1 MDNEYE
7 VKKEIYSE
15 EITNYPLEHLQL
27 IYGDE
32 IPKILKSLEN
42 LKISALDYFG
52 TELDKIKNEY
62 DNYYI
67 EFNKNINRNAS
78 KMIKYFKLEE
88 ALNNEEDLEKKEMI
102 LKINKEKI
110 SIIKSIISAHD
121 VIIDVIKQ
129 DFRFLKKF
137 LNICQN
143 FDKNNVDIFYEKE
156 FDNMARNWLL
166 LKLNFDNFNFTKT
179 INESTL
185 DQNFKEFIIKTC
197 LCKNLTIT
205 VQNPK
210 NYFGEDNKKISLSPE
225 EEKKRRM
232 KKENDIKNIY
242 ENQNNIIKLKMKNIN
257 EVDAY
262 FIKSTSFAKLK
273 GLLFENITLKNQN
286 IFYLFPYLSKL
297 KIKNCQS
304 LELGI
309 FKIMSTNLK
318 KLYFIKNGFVNYEFR
333 NILKDYLLK
342 SQSIRDNLEILSFAN
357 NNITKVDFNQIMTD
371 KKEMFRALKELDFRK
386 NKLTK
391 FIYNKANFPSLN
403 YINLCDNNFNKENFP
418 DINKTLVME
427 GGNGYLMDE
436 KFRNQY
442 YGKLAK
448 IINNNYNTFNISYL
462 NISYIPRKESNRYL
476 SQLTIGSSVLTSL
489 KKLTLSYNKLSCDT
503 LFTFFSN
510 ITEPIYLKK
519 LNLNGNELND
529 KFFELFLEKNL
540 SSIFPKLKHLSLS
553 LNQIGDSKVEIN
565 YKDDL
570 PIKEKNF
577 SKEIYKLR
585 MMYKFI
591 ETNKNLTK
599 LNITKNPIS
608 EIYTVVPE
616 EMKNADINS
625 KYIDKDSEDR
635 IIING
640 FFSFLIKIR
649 DELIKGGI
657 EGNVREPIN
666 IKFDC
671 RSNINKYSEN
681 YPYSDK
687 PIIFKK

>member
-1 MDNEYE
+1 MNSESETKNEINTEE
-7 VKKEIYSE
+7 VK
-15 EITNYPLEHLQL
+15 NYPIEHLQV

-32 IPKILKSLEN
+32 IPKILKSLET
-42 LKISALDYFG
+42 LKASSIDYFT
-52 TELDKIKNEY
+52 TELNKIKNEY
-62 DNYYI
+62 ENYYT
-67 EFNKNINRNAS
+67 ELYKNININAS

-88 ALNNEEDLEKKEMI
+88 VLNNGEDLEKKEMV

-110 SIIKSIISAHD
+110 STIKSILATHD
-121 VIIDVIKQ
+121 IIIEVIKQ
-129 DFRFLKKF
+129 DLRVLKKF

-143 FDKNNVDIFYEKE
+143 IDKNSVHIFYQKE
-156 FDNMARNWLL
+156 FDNIARNWLL
-166 LKLNFDNFNFTKT
+166 SKLNFENFNFTKT
-179 INESTL
+179 IDESTL

-197 LCKNLTIT
+197 LCRNLTIT

-210 NYFGEDNKKISLSPE
+210 SYFGEENKRVSLSPE
-225 EEKKRRM
+225 EEKKKRI

-257 EVDAY
+257 EADAY

-304 LELGI
+304 LDLGI

-318 KLYFIKNGFVNYEFR
+318 KLYFIKNGFVNYEFK

-342 SQSIRDNLEILSFAN
+342 SQSIRDNLEVLSFAN
-357 NNITKVDFNQIMTD
+357 NNITKVDFNQIFPNN
-371 KKEMFRALKELDFRK
+371 KEIFRALKELDFRK
-386 NKLTK
+386 NKLTR
-391 FIYNKANFPSLN
+391 FIFNKKYFPSLN
-403 YINLCDNNFNKENFP
+403 FINLCDNNFNKEYFP
-418 DINKTLVME
+418 DFNKALVME
-427 GGNGYLMDE
+427 SGNSYLMDE
-436 KFRNQY
+436 KFRNHY
-442 YGKLAK
+442 YNELTK
-448 IINNNYNTFNISYL
+448 IISNNNSISNISYL
-462 NISYIPRKESNRYL
+462 NISYLPRKESNKYFSEL
-476 SQLTIGSSVLTSL
+476 VLGSSILSSL
-489 KKLTLSYNKLSCDT
+489 KKLTLSYNKLSCET

-510 ITEPIYLKK
+510 IKEPINLKK
-519 LNLNGNELND
+519 LNLNGNELD
-529 KFFELFLEKNL
+529 DSFFELFLEKNL

-553 LNQIGDSKVEIN
+553 LNKIGDNKVVIK

-570 PIKEKNF
+570 PIKEKDF
-577 SKEIYKLR
+577 SNEIYKLR
-585 MMYKFI
+585 IIYKFI
-591 ETNKNLTK
+591 ETNKNLKK
-599 LNITKNPIS
+599 LNLTKNPIS
-608 EIYTVVPE
+608 EIYTIVPE
-616 EMKNADINS
+616 DKKNADSNP
-625 KYIDKDSEDR
+625 KYIDKDNDDK

-640 FFSFLIKIR
+640 LFSFLIKLR
-649 DELIKGGI
+649 DELTKEEI
-657 EGNVREPIN
+657 ENKRREIIN

>member
-1 MDNEYE
+1 
-7 VKKEIYSE
+7 
-15 EITNYPLEHLQL
+15 
-27 IYGDE
+27 
-32 IPKILKSLEN
+32 
-42 LKISALDYFG
+42 
-52 TELDKIKNEY
+52 
-62 DNYYI
+62 
-67 EFNKNINRNAS
+67 
-78 KMIKYFKLEE
+78 
-88 ALNNEEDLEKKEMI
+88 MI

-110 SIIKSIISAHD
+110 SIIKSIISTHD

-318 KLYFIKNGFVNYEFR
+318 KLYFIN
-333 NILKDYLLK
+333 
-342 SQSIRDNLEILSFAN
+342 
-357 NNITKVDFNQIMTD
+357 
-371 KKEMFRALKELDFRK
+371 
-386 NKLTK
+386 
-391 FIYNKANFPSLN
+391 
-403 YINLCDNNFNKENFP
+403 
-418 DINKTLVME
+418 
-427 GGNGYLMDE
+427 
-436 KFRNQY
+436 
-442 YGKLAK
+442 
-448 IINNNYNTFNISYL
+448 
-462 NISYIPRKESNRYL
+462 
-476 SQLTIGSSVLTSL
+476 
-489 KKLTLSYNKLSCDT
+489 
-503 LFTFFSN
+503 
-510 ITEPIYLKK
+510 
-519 LNLNGNELND
+519 
-529 KFFELFLEKNL
+529 
-540 SSIFPKLKHLSLS
+540 HL
-553 LNQIGDSKVEIN
+553 
-565 YKDDL
+565 
-570 PIKEKNF
+570 
-577 SKEIYKLR
+577 
-585 MMYKFI
+585 
-591 ETNKNLTK
+591 
-599 LNITKNPIS
+599 
-608 EIYTVVPE
+608 
-616 EMKNADINS
+616 
-625 KYIDKDSEDR
+625 
-635 IIING
+635 
-640 FFSFLIKIR
+640 
-649 DELIKGGI
+649 
-657 EGNVREPIN
+657 
-666 IKFDC
+666 
-671 RSNINKYSEN
+671 
-681 YPYSDK
+681 
-687 PIIFKK
+687 